1 VSLRHD
7 IRPRGICRDQVA
19 TCAQCRGSISTLPQ
33 REVEKAVDAIL
44 DHIGT
49 ALAHGDRVELRGFG
63 SFSVKKRGRRIGR
76 NPKSGAQID
85 IAEKRTLVFKQSYG
99 MKKRLNP
106 VAQTSEPRR
115 G

>member
-1 VSLRHD
+1 VIKSQLVLN
-7 IRPRGICRDQVA
+7 VA
-19 TCAQCRGSISTLPQ
+19 GQFQRSPQ

-63 SFSVKKRGRRIGR
+63 SFSVKKRGRRICR